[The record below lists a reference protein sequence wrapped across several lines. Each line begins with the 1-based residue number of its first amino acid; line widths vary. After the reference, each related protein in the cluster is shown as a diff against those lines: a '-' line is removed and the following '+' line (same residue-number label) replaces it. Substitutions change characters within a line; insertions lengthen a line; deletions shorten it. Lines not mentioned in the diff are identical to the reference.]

1 MYQDVIERLLS
12 SLRDDKVLSQE
23 NSGTTPQEQEL
34 EESEHVWPPWPW
46 PPWDEDGE
54 DGEDD
59 NEDGRGR
66 SPGDPFQNARELA
79 QKVVKF
85 ETEIADAT
93 LDL

>member
-12 SLRDDKVLSQE
+12 SLRDDKVLSE
-23 NSGTTPQEQEL
+23 DNLGTVFQTEEL

-46 PPWDEDGE
+46 PPWDEDG
-54 DGEDD
+54 DDD
-59 NEDGRGR
+59 NEDGRER
-66 SPGDPFQNARELA
+66 HPGDPFQNARELA